1 MREDLQFELGLSA
14 ILAHSLVLESKGAE
28 PWGQVWAVN
37 GGDPPAPTTGE
48 STEAMMQALQKELP
62 GYMETLRKQVVPT
75 AQAELQGA
83 QEVSPGYANLTAD
96 IYDTVGRRL
105 NKTGEEIAASNQL
118 AKAQSDADVLKGPG
132 MDIIKSADAAQRLID
147 PEFYNL
153 KEATGK
159 LGTGI
164 INSYGGDP
172 TKLTGSER
180 AEVERGLAQEGAQ
193 RGTLNSPSAINTVEN
208 AMAFGS
214 AAEQKRQ
221 GATNTLAQLATPMT
235 ATRSGVDVL
244 QQATGRP
251 GQTNSGAGQFT
262 GAQMGAGTNNAFG
275 QGQALMGQTGE
286 NQRTAMNVNAQRRS
300 GLDMFNQTASA
311 MGNAVGCCFIMLEG
325 HNGVL
330 PWWVRAYRDLSYS
343 LQPEVAVGYK
353 WMAKWLVPL
362 MQKSKLIKGL
372 VNDLLV
378 APLTA
383 YGGWFYN
390 VPGYEHGKCYAG
402 YKNFW
407 FKVWKLCAALPSSR
421 CSHRCSAADA
431 APQPRSQLARPDSP
445 STLQSG
451 ANAGIAG
458 RRETTVPSP

>member
-1 MREDLQFELGLSA
+1 MQEDLLFEVN
-14 ILAHSLVLESKGAE
+14 LACVIARSLVLESKQDE
-28 PWGQVWAVN
+28 PWNEVWAVN

-83 QEVSPGYANLTAD
+83 KEVSPGYADLTAD
-96 IYDTVGRRL
+96 IYDTTGRRL
-105 NKTGEEIAASNQL
+105 NTIGEEIAASNQL
-118 AKAQSDADVLKGPG
+118 AKAKSDANVLAGPG

-214 AAEQKRQ
+214 AAEQKRK
-221 GATNTLAQLATPMT
+221 GATDVLNQLSNPMT
-235 ATRSGVDVL
+235 ATRSNVDVL

-251 GQTNSGAGQFT
+251 GQVNSGAGQFS
-262 GAQMGAGTNNAFG
+262 GAQMGAGTTNAFG
-275 QGQALMGQTGE
+275 QGQALMSQTGE
-286 NQRTAMNVNAQRRS
+286 NQRAAMNINSQRRS
-300 GLDMFNQTASA
+300 GLDVFNQTVGSMGSA
-311 MGNAVGCCFIMLEG
+311 LGSCCFIMLEG

-330 PWWVRAYRDLSYS
+330 PWWVRSYRDLTYS
-343 LQPEVAVGYK
+343 TQPEIATGYK

-362 MQKSKLIKGL
+362 MQKSELIKGL
-372 VNDLLV
+372 VNDTLV

-390 VPGYEHGKCYAG
+390 VPGYEHGKCYSG
-402 YKNFW
+402 FKRFW
-407 FKVWKLCAALPSSR
+407 FSVWK
-421 CSHRCSAADA
+421 
-431 APQPRSQLARPDSP
+431 
-445 STLQSG
+445 
-451 ANAGIAG
+451 IAG
-458 RRETTVPSP
+458 TLHTSSLASALRRFAPTRPR